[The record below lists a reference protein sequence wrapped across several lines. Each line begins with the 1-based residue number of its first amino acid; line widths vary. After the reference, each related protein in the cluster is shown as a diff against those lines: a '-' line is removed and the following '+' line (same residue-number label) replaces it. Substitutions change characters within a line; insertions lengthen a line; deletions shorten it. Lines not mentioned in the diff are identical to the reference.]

1 MSPINV
7 INNSLNI
14 MIFKGGYQGPTT
26 GSVPPKNDGTPDVE
40 KMQQNPNA
48 TKRSKTRSRPRAY
61 YSD

>member
-1 MSPINV
+1 
-7 INNSLNI
+7 